1 MTKRFIVLMKCRIP
15 VAIRCSDKMKG
26 CSVKMKGCFILTK
39 QPLVRMK
46 QRFIS
51 AILYAMSAK
60 AQNTE
65 LKQVP
70 HAPKG

>member
-1 MTKRFIVLMKCRIP
+1 
-15 VAIRCSDKMKG
+15 MKG